1 MPNKSSHADFII
13 DWERLLQAVANN
25 GNTLPE
31 SLTSQITALTNVL
44 TETRSVVVRQ
54 DYHRAGLRGETR
66 RLRELL
72 TEGRDGALRI
82 RAAIRAHLG
91 PRQEKLAEF
100 RIPVLGRN
108 RPVSSAPVP
117 ELPPETPT
125 E

>member
-1 MPNKSSHADFII
+1 MPNKSSYADFIT

-31 SLTSQITALTNVL
+31 SLTPHITALTNVL
-44 TETRSVVVRQ
+44 TETRSVITRQ

-66 RLRELL
+66 RLQELL
-72 TEGRDGALRI
+72 TEGRDNALRI
-82 RAAIRAHLG
+82 RGAIRSHLG

-108 RPVSSAPVP
+108 RPVSTAPVP
-117 ELPPETPT
+117 ELPPPPAT

>member
-1 MPNKSSHADFII
+1 MPNKSSYADFMT
-13 DWERLLQAVANN
+13 DWERLLQAVNNN
-25 GNTLPE
+25 GNTLPNMVDPV
-31 SLTSQITALTNVL
+31 TALTNVL
-44 TETRSVVVRQ
+44 TEIRSITARQ

-72 TEGRDGALRI
+72 TEGRDNALRI
-82 RAAIRAHLG
+82 RSAIRSHLG

-108 RPVSSAPVP
+108 RPVSTQPVP
-117 ELPPETPT
+117 PVPPPEPT